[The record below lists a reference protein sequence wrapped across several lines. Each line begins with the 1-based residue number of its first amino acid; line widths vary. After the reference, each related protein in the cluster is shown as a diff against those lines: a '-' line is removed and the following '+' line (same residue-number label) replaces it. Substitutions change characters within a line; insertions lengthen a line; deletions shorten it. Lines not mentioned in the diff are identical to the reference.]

1 MLKKT
6 VPTTLVVAV
15 AAASA
20 ALATGSAARAAVP
33 AHHTSVAQQAA
44 AAAFIPA
51 ALRPA
56 SQFAARTHRAVVVNS
71 QTTAT
76 SQLTALPNGQFKL
89 DVSQGPV
96 RVQRGGSWV
105 SIDTTLSRGADGM
118 IRPAATTDQVAFSG
132 GGDGPTVILGSGSHT
147 TSLRLPLTLPA
158 PTLSGSSAT
167 YRNVYAGVD
176 LVLTATASGYTETLV
191 VHNAAA
197 AANPHLA
204 QLRISATTKGMTL
217 TRGSDGGLS
226 LTGGSQQFHA
236 SAPVMWDSASNPLAG
251 PAPTATDPGGANVTG
266 IPNALHSAASGSTLT
281 LAPLKSALTGANVR
295 YPVYIDPT
303 FTAYQSDHLTTFAN
317 GTHYYDDSD
326 EDLLVGDCTLKGC
339 NGAGA
344 ARSFFDFNTQAFA
357 APGTVKVTGATI
369 YADEIWSAIASPT
382 PVTLESTG
390 TFGSTTTWPGPSNLR
405 TLETRSSN
413 AGSSAHYPANVTFG
427 NSNVV
432 NVFARMAN
440 AHQTNINFGLV
451 SPNESYIHGLKRF
464 SNVGSD
470 LTAEVYFDYAPTLVA
485 GSVNLGNDEVACPGK
500 PIYSDTTTPTF
511 AASATD
517 NNPSGN
523 SEPLGINFQLYQGD
537 STNPAPELFDQT
549 QTPIMAQGVTNAL
562 ATWDA
567 STTDA
572 TNPEPM
578 TAGAWEVRA
587 QAISLDTDSAQETSQ
602 WSSYLKFVVDP
613 TAPAMPT
620 ITQNPNGSYALSSS
634 GAVAFV
640 WSLAS
645 GEEPIPSSTTCD
657 YNFTGSISGGIA
669 ADSSGNAT
677 LTLPA
682 ADSGPGLSLYVYA
695 ISAAHVPSS
704 EANNDS
710 TEAQRSVPHFER

>member
-33 AHHTSVAQQAA
+33 AHHPSVAQQATA
-44 AAAFIPA
+44 ASFIPA

-56 SQFAARTHRAVVVNS
+56 SQLAERTHRAVVVNS
-71 QTTAT
+71 HTSAT

-89 DVSQGPV
+89 DVSQSPV

-105 SIDTTLSRGADGM
+105 SVDTTLSRGADGM

-132 GGDGPTVILGSGSHT
+132 GGEGPTVILGSGSDT

-176 LVLTATASGYTETLV
+176 LVLTATVSGYTETLV

-217 TRGSDGGLS
+217 ARGSDGGLS

-281 LAPLKSALTGANVR
+281 LAPLKSALTGANVK
-295 YPVYIDPT
+295 YPVYIDPA
-303 FTAYQSDHLTTFAN
+303 FTAYQSDDLTTFAN

-357 APGTVKVTGATI
+357 TPGTVKVTGATI

-382 PVTLESTG
+382 PVTLETTG
-390 TFGSTTTWPGPSNLR
+390 AFGSTTTWPGPSNLR

-413 AGSSAHYPANVTFG
+413 AGSTGHVPSNVTFG

-440 AHQTNINFGLV
+440 AHQTNIDFGLV
-451 SPNESYIHGLKRF
+451 SPNESYIYGLKRF

-470 LTAEVYFDYAPTLVA
+470 IAAEVYFDYAPTLVA
-485 GSVNLGNDEVACPGK
+485 GSLNAVYDQIACPGH
-500 PIYSDTTTPTF
+500 PTYVASATPTF
-511 AASATD
+511 AATAND
-517 NNPSGN
+517 NNPTGN
-523 SEPLGINFQLYQGD
+523 SDPIGISFQLYRDDTTG
-537 STNPAPELFDQT
+537 SAPVLFDQT
-549 QTPIMAQGVTNAL
+549 QTPITAQGVTDAT
-562 ATWDA
+562 ATWAA

-572 TNPEPM
+572 TNAAPL
-578 TAGAWEVRA
+578 TAGTWEVRA
-587 QAISLDTDSAQETSQ
+587 QAISLDTDSAEETSP
-602 WSSYLKFVVDP
+602 WSPYLKLVYDP
-613 TAPAMPT
+613 TVPATPT
-620 ITQNPNGSYALSSS
+620 ITEDPNGSYSLSSS
-634 GAVAFV
+634 GAVGFA
-640 WSLAS
+640 WALSS
-645 GEEPIPSSTTCD
+645 GSEPIPGSTTCD
-657 YNFTGSISGGIA
+657 YNFTGGSSGEIS

-677 LTLPA
+677 LTLPS
-682 ADSGPGLSLYVYA
+682 ADSGPGLFLYVYA
-695 ISAAHVPSS
+695 FTNAHVASA
-704 EANNDS
+704 EANTMS
-710 TEAQRSVPHFER
+710 AEVQKSVHHLER